1 MAIGVLEYLSLC
13 QPSCHDQEVHKSW
26 ALYSPIFDGWCQL
39 YWTLKKAAP
48 FDALIWETLHDPDC
62 ARQKRHFRKPKHRLS
77 TIFLIF
83 SHLLTKVAKAKLRPK
98 RPKPWGWANCWWT
111 RSGTTDAC
119 PAHNYPTP
127 LTLKNHATLHTLF
140 HALDV
145 ILCAPNFSRPLQKR
159 CK

>member
-1 MAIGVLEYLSLC
+1 MIRKSTNPGHYTPQFLMADVSCTELSRKLLPLMHSFGKHC
-13 QPSCHDQEVHKSW
+13 MTRTAHAKNGTSGSQSIAFRQSSSYFPPSAH
-26 ALYSPIFDGWCQL
+26 
-39 YWTLKKAAP
+39 
-48 FDALIWETLHDPDC
+48 
-62 ARQKRHFRKPKHRLS
+62 
-77 TIFLIF
+77 
-83 SHLLTKVAKAKLRPK
+83 KVAKAKLRPK

>member
-1 MAIGVLEYLSLC
+1 MIRKSTNPGHYTPQFLMADVSCTELSRKLLPLMHSFGKHC
-13 QPSCHDQEVHKSW
+13 MTRTAH
-26 ALYSPIFDGWCQL
+26 A
-39 YWTLKKAAP
+39 KKALPEAKASP
-48 FDALIWETLHDPDC
+48 FDNLPH
-62 ARQKRHFRKPKHRLS
+62 
-77 TIFLIF
+77 IFP
-83 SHLLTKVAKAKLRPK
+83 HLLTKVAKAKLHPK
-98 RPKPWGWANCWWT
+98 RPKPWVWANCWWT

-119 PAHNYPTP
+119 PAHNHPTP